1 MKQWFND
8 QQSPDVSH
16 NASKSDQSYYNQEIG
31 SNPTSGNKD
40 SLTKVCSFRLAMD
53 LTCARRVIAEALGT
67 FILVFCI
74 CGIVASMHLTGGQV
88 GLLEYAIAAAL
99 TVIVVVFSIGGI
111 SGAHVNPA
119 VTIAFATVGP
129 FPWSKVPLYIL
140 AQLGGSMLATYAG
153 KLIYG
158 VESELMITRPLQ
170 GSIAAFW
177 VELIATFILLL
188 LAASLSDETQIV
200 GKLSG
205 FMVGVAIGLGV
216 LITGYTSKLFTCI
229 SAFNIVQS
237 VRISKRRINESS
249 KVTGTGI
256 SFLEVPGRMDIS
268 YGTHHRSRFRG
279 SRVPC
284 FTASRLELHLHFP
297 ACYRCTLS
305 RITLASSIE
314 IGE

>member
-1 MKQWFND
+1 
-8 QQSPDVSH
+8 
-16 NASKSDQSYYNQEIG
+16 
-31 SNPTSGNKD
+31 
-40 SLTKVCSFRLAMD
+40 MD
-53 LTCARRVIAEALGT
+53 LTCARKVIAEAMGA

-129 FPWSKVPLYIL
+129 FPWSKVLKDPFRFTIQSTALYFGAIR
-140 AQLGGSMLATYAG
+140 GIYAG
-153 KLIYG
+153 NIRGKANICGG
-158 VESELMITRPLQ
+158 VELMFTRPLH

-205 FMVGVAIGLGV
+205 FIVGVAIGLGV
-216 LITGYTSKLFTCI
+216 LITGPVSGGSMNPARSLGPALVSWKFQDIWIYLTAPTIGAFSGALVYRALRLQGWSCTSTCPP
-229 SAFNIVQS
+229 ATAAHCTP
-237 VRISKRRINESS
+237 RIS
-249 KVTGTGI
+249 
-256 SFLEVPGRMDIS
+256 FF
-268 YGTHHRSRFRG
+268 H
-279 SRVPC
+279 
-284 FTASRLELHLHFP
+284 
-297 ACYRCTLS
+297 
-305 RITLASSIE
+305 
-314 IGE
+314 

>member
-40 SLTKVCSFRLAMD
+40 SLTKDCSFRLPMD

-170 GSIAAFW
+170 GSTAAFW

-216 LITGYTSKLFTCI
+216 LITGYTSKMFTCI

-237 VRISKRRINESS
+237 VRIAKRPVSGGSMN
-249 KVTGTGI
+249 
-256 SFLEVPGRMDIS
+256 PA
-268 YGTHHRSRFRG
+268 RSLGPAIVSWKFQD
-279 SRVPC
+279 VWIYL
-284 FTASRLELHLHFP
+284 TAPTIGAVSGALVYRALRLQGWNCTSTSPP
-297 ACYRCTLS
+297 ATAAHCH
-305 RITLASSIE
+305 ASH
-314 IGE
+314 